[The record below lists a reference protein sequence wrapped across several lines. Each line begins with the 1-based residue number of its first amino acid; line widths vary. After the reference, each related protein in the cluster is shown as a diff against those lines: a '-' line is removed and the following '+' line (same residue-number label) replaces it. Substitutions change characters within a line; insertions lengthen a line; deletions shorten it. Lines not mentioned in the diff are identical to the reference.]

1 MAYTTIDNPELYF
14 QCKLYTGSGS
24 IQAITLD
31 GDENMQPDFIWCKSR
46 GETRHHYLA
55 DSVRGVKARL
65 RSDATNAEYTANSTS
80 GFDSFDSDGFTLEED
95 SSSLGLNESSH
106 NMVSWNWKAG
116 TSFSNDASATSVGTI
131 DSSGSA
137 SSDAGFSIVSYTG
150 TGSAGTIKHGLG
162 STPAFMMVKNRGAA
176 QGWCIYHHKNTSA
189 PETDFLSIN
198 SDDATVDASD
208 RWNDTAPT
216 SSVFSVANH
225 ADTNGSGATYIG
237 YFFNEVKGYSKFG
250 GFTGNG
256 NADGPYLHCGFRPAY
271 VMIKKTSGVN
281 EYGVWDNK
289 RSTFNV
295 TDDIIYANLT
305 NSEAANNANGL
316 DFVSNGF
323 KIRASGDLFNA
334 NGGSYIFMAFA
345 ESPFVNS
352 NGVPTNG
359 R

>member
-14 QCKLYTGSGS
+14 QTKLYTGNDGTL
-24 IQAITLD
+24 AVTLD
-31 GDENMQPDFIWCKSR
+31 GSKDMQPDWVWIKARNYAINHSLF
-46 GETRHHYLA
+46 
-55 DSVRGVKARL
+55 DSVRGIKKEL
-65 RSDATNAEYTANSTS
+65 NSNATTAEETENDMLTVF
-80 GFDSFDSDGFTLEED
+80 GTDGFTVGSAGGVN
-95 SSSLGLNESSH
+95 SSSRNY
-106 NMVSWNWKAG
+106 VAWNWKAG

-137 SSDAGFSIVSYTG
+137 SSDAGFSIASYTG

-216 SSVFSVANH
+216 SSVFSVADH
-225 ADTNGSGATYIG
+225 ADTNGSSATYIG

-256 NADGPYLHCGFRPAY
+256 NADGPYLYCGFRPAY

-305 NSEAANNANGL
+305 NTEAADNANGL
-316 DFVSNGF
+316 DFVGNGF
-323 KIRASGDLFNA
+323 KIKASGDLFNA

-345 ESPFVNS
+345 EAPFVNS
-352 NGVPTNG
+352 NGVPCNA